1 MARRPRLGKK
11 LVKSWLPVLLL
22 IVLAAGGAFG
32 WIVYDISRP
41 QRRAYLVTPQAFAQI
56 SGPGLKAT
64 EETWRNSD
72 GTTARGWLL
81 RGAEGA
87 PGVILLHRYGAD
99 RSWLFNLGVKLN
111 EATNFSILWPDL
123 RGHGLNPPVKWT
135 SLGVRE
141 SDDVLSAISYLKQ
154 VKSNGQTLVG
164 NTLGV
169 YGVELGA
176 YAALKTAPQDLR
188 IRVLVLDSVP
198 ADPDALVNAAV
209 RDETG
214 LDNRII
220 QSLSHLAMRAY
231 FAGKYDN
238 TGSCAFASSLS
249 TQKIMLLSGGD
260 AGYLRNSTGA
270 LAKCFPNSANVEVK
284 TDLPLTGFNLP
295 SATGE
300 QGEGYDRLV
309 IEFFDRSLRPP
320 AEAPSLP

>member
-22 IVLAAGGAFG
+22 IVLAVGGAFG

-176 YAALKTAPQDLR
+176 HAALKTAPQDLR

-220 QSLSHLAMRAY
+220 QSLSHLAIRAY

-320 AEAPSLP
+320 SEAPSLP

>member
-22 IVLAAGGAFG
+22 ILLAVGGAFG

-87 PGVILLHRYGAD
+87 PGIILLHRYGAD

-154 VKSNGQTLVG
+154 VKSSGQTLVG

-176 YAALKTAPQDLR
+176 YAALKAAPQDLR

-209 RDETG
+209 HDETG

-220 QSLSHLAMRAY
+220 QSLSHLAIRAY

-249 TQKIMLLSGGD
+249 TQKILLLSGGD
-260 AGYLRNSTGA
+260 AGYLRNSTGP
-270 LAKCFPNSANVEVK
+270 LAKCFPNPANVEVK

-300 QGEGYDRLV
+300 QGEGYDRRV
-309 IEFFDRSLRPP
+309 IEFFDHSLRPQL
-320 AEAPSLP
+320 EAP